1 MIVNSLSH
9 QPPLPTHKNIADG
22 LEKAFLTEMLKYAG
36 PKPIEGSFGGGIG
49 EDQFSSMLTET
60 YAQALAERIDLGFAG
75 KLSQ

>member
-1 MIVNSLSH
+1 MIGNSLSH
-9 QPPLPTHKNIADG
+9 QPPSTTHKDIADG